1 MAKREQCTFL
11 LNLFSNEAVNSFPQT
26 EVLPSARLQG
36 GRGEGRGGG
45 RVINL
50 RTSGAEIYDGLFRYL
65 EYLAGRGVGG
75 DESRDV

>member
-36 GRGEGRGGG
+36 GRGREGGEDA
-45 RVINL
+45 
-50 RTSGAEIYDGLFRYL
+50 S
-65 EYLAGRGVGG
+65 
-75 DESRDV
+75 

>member
-36 GRGEGRGGG
+36 GRGEGRGEDA
-45 RVINL
+45 
-50 RTSGAEIYDGLFRYL
+50 S
-65 EYLAGRGVGG
+65 
-75 DESRDV
+75 

>member
-1 MAKREQCTFL
+1 M
-11 LNLFSNEAVNSFPQT
+11 
-26 EVLPSARLQG
+26 
-36 GRGEGRGGG
+36 GEGREGRGG

-50 RTSGAEIYDGLFRYL
+50 RISGAEIYDGLFRYL